1 MAPGLHT
8 LDELLDGMA
17 SPDPQVRDGWAY
29 AQLAEGIASGRFA
42 GERALIRERMV
53 AQLTSDRIEAR
64 AFAPLVLSWLVRSA
78 SLPEAGDRAA
88 YEAGDRAAYEAGD
101 RAAYEAFARWYA
113 VETDTRG
120 FDPQLGWLHAV
131 AHGADY
137 LAAAVK
143 AGIAEP
149 GEALGLAARRLV
161 VRARIW
167 EAGEDA
173 RLAAAMVAALARV
186 QPDEPAGTRW
196 LAVVHG
202 AMDEVEPLPPP
213 PPPWLR
219 NVSMT
224 IALLYAAL
232 AEMPCDGDD
241 VVAVPCAA
249 AVRAGLVGVLSRM
262 QPWVIQPR

>member
-88 YEAGDRAAYEAGD
+88 YEAGDRAAYEA
-101 RAAYEAFARWYA
+101 FARWYA

-137 LAAAVK
+137 LSAAVK
-143 AGIAEP
+143 SGVASP
-149 GEALGLAARRLV
+149 GEALALASGRLV
-161 VRARIW
+161 VDGPIW
-167 EAGEDA
+167 GHGEDA

-186 QPDEPAGTRW
+186 QPDEPAATGW